1 MTIQVLVCRADGTQ
15 IVEER
20 EVDDAWLQ
28 PAAAVGTTETP
39 ESGK

>member
-1 MTIQVLVCRADGTQ
+1 MTISVLICGSDGTQ

-28 PAAAVGTTETP
+28 PAAAPETTETP

>member
-1 MTIQVLVCRADGTQ
+1 MTISVLICGSDGTQ

-28 PAAAVGTTETP
+28 PVAAADTTETP
-39 ESGK
+39 ENGK